1 MTPEIKKDWLQRATA
16 HAAAD
21 RFIKGTWL
29 NGVVGEFKSGCFFG
43 CMTQSEENTL
53 SLAAKQMNSPEWI
66 VHVAERIF
74 EGLPEKESD
83 SFPVDYMNCIPD
95 ELSSDQYE
103 EIRHKLGVKRMA
115 RMYALVDAIE
125 TQEDYKQECLD
136 AITLVSDYHS
146 NPLAERSA
154 RSAELAAWS
163 AESSARS
170 AAWSAESAAWSAA
183 RSAESAES
191 AESAARSAAWSAE
204 SSAESAAES
213 AESAESAA
221 ESAAESNEYINERD
235 DLFSIFAEYS
245 V

>member
-1 MTPEIKKDWLQRATA
+1 MTPEIKKDWLQRTTA

-21 RFIKGTWL
+21 RFIKGAWL

-43 CMTQSEENTL
+43 CMTQSEEDTI
-53 SLAAKQMNSPEWI
+53 SLAAEQMNSPEWI
-66 VHVAERIF
+66 EYLAERIF
-74 EGLPEKESD
+74 EGLPEKESAL
-83 SFPVDYMNCIPD
+83 FPVDYMNCIPD

-146 NPLAERSA
+146 NP
-154 RSAELAAWS
+154 
-163 AESSARS
+163 SARS
-170 AAWSAESAAWSAA
+170 AAELVTWSAELVAWSAA
-183 RSAESAES
+183 RSASRSAR
-191 AESAARSAAWSAE
+191 AARSVWSAE
-204 SSAESAAES
+204 SSAERSARS